1 MPMEKIL
8 VTGSTGFVGQHLVER
23 LASKYQVIGLDRQ
36 PKSDNQNG
44 NYHSIDLTDKAALA
58 SQIRKHRPDGIIH
71 LAAIATTW
79 EKDARQV
86 FDVNLMGTLNL
97 YQAVSELKQT
107 DGYDPKI
114 LFISSSEV
122 YGKAAN
128 PENITEKELLQPTNF
143 YATSKAAADRL
154 TYQYSQSQGLNTVI
168 LRPFNHT
175 GPGQRPGF
183 FVPDMVSQIVALES
197 SDKDELSVGNLSAV
211 RDFSDVRDVVRAYQ
225 LVLESNLERGQ
236 VYNICSG
243 RGVVMQEVLDQLLA
257 MANKPIRVVVDQS
270 RIRPSDTPVFVGNHD
285 KLTQDTGWKPEI
297 KLENTLEES
306 LAHWRLANL
315 KK

>member
-1 MPMEKIL
+1 MEKIL
-8 VTGSTGFVGQHLVER
+8 VTGSTGFVGHHLIER
-23 LASKYQVIGLDRQ
+23 LSSKYQVIGLDRQ
-36 PKSDNQNG
+36 ASTNTKSV
-44 NYHSIDLTDKAALA
+44 NYHSVDLTDKAALA
-58 SQIRKHRPDGIIH
+58 SQIRKYRPDGIIH

-97 YQAVSELKQT
+97 YQSVSELKQN

-122 YGKAAN
+122 YGRATN
-128 PENITEKELLQPTNF
+128 PENITEQELLQPNNF

-183 FVPDMVSQIVALES
+183 FVPDMVSQIVKLES
-197 SDKDELSVGNLSAV
+197 SDKNELSVGNLSAV

-225 LVLESNLERGQ
+225 LVLETELKRGE

-243 RGVVMQEVLDQLLA
+243 RGVSMQSVLDKLLA
-257 MANKPIRVVVDQS
+257 MAKKPIEVVVDPS

-285 KLTQDTGWKPEI
+285 KLTQDTNWQPEI
-297 KLENTLEES
+297 DLDTTLKDSLTYWRSTIEE
-306 LAHWRLANL
+306 
-315 KK
+315 K